1 MNKMNTSYD
10 WNQNG
15 QTVENQLYYTND
27 FRIQQYKAS
36 VLDTNYKRI

>member
-15 QTVENQLYYTND
+15 QTVENQLYYSND

-36 VLDTNYKRI
+36 SDGLRNCG